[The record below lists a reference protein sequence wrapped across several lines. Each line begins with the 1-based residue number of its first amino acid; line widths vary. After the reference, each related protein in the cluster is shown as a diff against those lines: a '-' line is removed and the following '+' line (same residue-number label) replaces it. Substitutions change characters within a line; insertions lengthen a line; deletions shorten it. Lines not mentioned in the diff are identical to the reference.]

1 MAWGSCENCAKLAE
15 DHDSF
20 LANPYK
26 LFFYYIPYSA
36 EMYVCDTVGHHIS
49 AGNISAATFA
59 VTQGEHSNS
68 FNIKKCYTKSH
79 FDFLL
84 EKKNKFNCYYN
95 NSIFIIC
102 QYLHMIIKR
111 IGIDL
116 GTTYTLVHL
125 PKRGIV
131 INEPSVVAI
140 SMTDKKILA
149 VGNEAKD
156 MLGRTPDNIIALKP
170 LKDGVIADYRATEAM
185 LRYFINKSLGG
196 IRLFRPEVMVAV
208 PAGISSTERRA
219 VIDATIA
226 AGAKAAYIIKEPV
239 AAAIGADIPI
249 GSASGHMIIDIG
261 GGTAEMAVISLGGI
275 VSSTSVRVGGIRFD
289 NAIIDYIRRKYNLSI
304 GERTA
309 EEIKINIGSAL
320 YLENKLTMEI
330 RGRDIISG
338 LPRSIMVTSNDVTES
353 IQNELEAIINAV
365 KKVLHDTPP
374 ELSSDIMDK
383 GMVLSG
389 GSSLLRNIDQLLSRT
404 TGVPAYVANDAL
416 LCVAKGTGIALD
428 NLDSYKRSI
437 LATK

>member
-1 MAWGSCENCAKLAE
+1 M
-15 DHDSF
+15 F
-20 LANPYK
+20 
-26 LFFYYIPYSA
+26 
-36 EMYVCDTVGHHIS
+36 
-49 AGNISAATFA
+49 
-59 VTQGEHSNS
+59 
-68 FNIKKCYTKSH
+68 
-79 FDFLL
+79 
-84 EKKNKFNCYYN
+84 
-95 NSIFIIC
+95 
-102 QYLHMIIKR
+102 IKR

-125 PKRGIV
+125 PKRGII

-140 SMTDKKILA
+140 SAADRKILA

-156 MLGRTPDNIIALKP
+156 MLGRTPDSIIALKP

-185 LRYFINKSLGG
+185 LRYFINKAIGG
-196 IRLFRPEVMVAV
+196 VRLLRPEVMVAV

-261 GGTAEMAVISLGGI
+261 GGTSEMAVISLGGI
-275 VSSTSVRVGGIRFD
+275 VASTSVRVGGNKFD
-289 NAIIDYIRRKYNLSI
+289 SAVIDFIRRKYSLSI

-330 RGRDIISG
+330 RGRDIITG
-338 LPRSIMVTSNDVTES
+338 LPRSITVTSNDVTEA
-353 IQNELEAIINAV
+353 IQNELESIINAA
-365 KKVLHDTPP
+365 KKVLYETPP
-374 ELSSDIMDK
+374 ELSADIMDK

-389 GSSLLRNIDQLLSRT
+389 GSSLLRNIDQLLTRT
-404 TGVPAYVANDAL
+404 TGVPAYVATDAL
-416 LCVAKGTGIALD
+416 LCVAKGTGIALE

>member
-1 MAWGSCENCAKLAE
+1 M
-15 DHDSF
+15 F
-20 LANPYK
+20 
-26 LFFYYIPYSA
+26 
-36 EMYVCDTVGHHIS
+36 
-49 AGNISAATFA
+49 
-59 VTQGEHSNS
+59 
-68 FNIKKCYTKSH
+68 
-79 FDFLL
+79 
-84 EKKNKFNCYYN
+84 
-95 NSIFIIC
+95 
-102 QYLHMIIKR
+102 IKR

-125 PKRGIV
+125 LKRGIV
-131 INEPSVVAI
+131 INEPSVVAV
-140 SMTDKKILA
+140 SVSDKKILA

-156 MLGRTPDNIIALKP
+156 MLGRTPDSIVAVKP
-170 LKDGVIADYRATEAM
+170 LKDGVIADYMTTEAM
-185 LRYFINKSLGG
+185 LRYFINKAVGSMR
-196 IRLFRPEVMVAV
+196 IFRPEVMVAV

-275 VSSTSVRVGGIRFD
+275 VSSSSVRVGGNKFD
-289 NAIIDYIRRKYNLSI
+289 LSILEYIRKKYNLAI
-304 GERTA
+304 GERTS

-330 RGRDIISG
+330 RGRDILTG
-338 LPRSIMVTSNDVTES
+338 LPRNINITSSDVTEAL
-353 IQNELEAIINAV
+353 QNELEAIITAV
-365 KKVLHDTPP
+365 KKVLHETPP
-374 ELSSDIMDK
+374 ELSADIMDK

-404 TGVPAYVANDAL
+404 TGVPAYVSDDAM
-416 LCVAKGTGIALD
+416 LCVAKGTGIALE